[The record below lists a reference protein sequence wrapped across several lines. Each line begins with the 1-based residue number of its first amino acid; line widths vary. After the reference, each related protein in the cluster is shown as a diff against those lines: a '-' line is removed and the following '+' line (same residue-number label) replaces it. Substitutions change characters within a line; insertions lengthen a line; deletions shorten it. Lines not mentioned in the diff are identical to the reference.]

1 MEELLWN
8 KDSAITVLTSRRC
21 VSSLQ
26 VKRHSRALQAGGEFV
41 ADFSYFLP
49 FCIIL
54 NLVEGRIEL
63 HQTLQVLARS
73 FYPCYL
79 LLLCRYLAIK
89 S

>member
-1 MEELLWN
+1 M
-8 KDSAITVLTSRRC
+8 
-21 VSSLQ
+21 
-26 VKRHSRALQAGGEFV
+26 

-89 S
+89 SKKITNYSRFLSKTFGDSEIMSIFAPREPAKPLYNA